1 MVHDCNTR
9 EKKQELAKMNR
20 DSQMKEM
27 ENNILSTNPLKD
39 EILNLK
45 EIVIKTSKMRM
56 KNFDKK
62 CARLER
68 RCAKFL
74 KAVLWL
80 SSISI
85 VLCISTV
92 FRYIFSTFFYFR

>member
-9 EKKQELAKMNR
+9 EKKQELVKMNR

-27 ENNILSTNPLKD
+27 ENNILSTNSLKD

-85 VLCISTV
+85 VLCISIV

>member
-20 DSQMKEM
+20 DSEM
-27 ENNILSTNPLKD
+27 ENNILSTNSLKD

-85 VLCISTV
+85 VLCISNV

>member
-27 ENNILSTNPLKD
+27 ENHILSANSLKD

-56 KNFDKK
+56 KNIDKNV
-62 CARLER
+62 RDLR
-68 RCAKFL
+68 DVVQSF
-74 KAVLWL
+74 
-80 SSISI
+80 
-85 VLCISTV
+85 
-92 FRYIFSTFFYFR
+92 

>member
-27 ENNILSTNPLKD
+27 ENNILSTNSLKD

-56 KNFDKK
+56 KNIDKNV
-62 CARLER
+62 RDLR
-68 RCAKFL
+68 DVVQSF
-74 KAVLWL
+74 
-80 SSISI
+80 
-85 VLCISTV
+85 
-92 FRYIFSTFFYFR
+92 